1 MPQIKLPSARLL
13 SVLLAGAL
21 LLCHGV
27 FGVVHLIC
35 DPPQCVAIGHAP
47 EHRAAHAAAAADAHE
62 HPAGHETSTEYFAI
76 FAGLLGLLLGLL
88 PKGTA
93 SRVGVGARR
102 PPVVRRAS
110 DMFRPAR
117 GPSPPSLQVFRL

>member
-1 MPQIKLPSARLL
+1 MKLPSAKLL

-27 FGVVHLIC
+27 FGVVHLTC
-35 DPPQCVAIGHAP
+35 DPPQCVAATGHAP
-47 EHRAAHAAAAADAHE
+47 EHRAAPATAGAHE
-62 HPAGHETSTEYFAI
+62 HPAGHGTSTEYFAVL
-76 FAGLLGLLLGLL
+76 ASLLGLLLGLL
-88 PKGTA
+88 PTGVA

-102 PPVVRRAS
+102 PPVVRLAS
-110 DMFRPAR
+110 DVFSPAQ